1 VTTPLRRQYLEMK
14 ARYPHAVLF
23 FRMGDF
29 YETFDADAE
38 LCARELEITL
48 TSRPVSKG
56 ERVPLAGVP
65 HHALDSYL
73 ARLIAK
79 GYKVAVCEQTTA
91 PTKGKP
97 IVERDVVRVVT
108 PGTLVEDNLLVP
120 AANNYLAAL
129 AVEGGTAGL
138 AWADVSTGEF
148 ACLQANI
155 EAAGAELERLRP
167 AELLLAPGAEA
178 PPGTRATLTPLDAEK
193 ANTVRATE
201 SLTRHFEAPLE
212 ALGLSGQRLAACAAG
227 IVVAYLAENQRA
239 ALGHVSRLEVKAA
252 GGCMALDA
260 NARRN
265 LEVFEPLRAGD
276 GAEKGSPVLIGVL
289 DETETPMG
297 ARLLRRWLGEP
308 LLDPA
313 AIEARLDAVQ
323 LFYDSAVRRGRA
335 REGLGKV
342 GDVERA
348 LARVSTAAAGSPG
361 PSTPRDLLGLRR
373 GLEAV
378 PELRALLEEVSLPP
392 PPHPANENKKIS
404 GDTPAPP
411 AEKGSALSAL
421 SRKRDAADDADGSS
435 GDDGEALALRDG
447 STQVDRDAS
456 AAKNGLDRMD
466 GSGGRDS
473 VAMAAARGNGWS
485 GDVNAGGGSGSVA
498 RAAAELLRELAL
510 CGDTVS
516 LIAAAVA
523 EEAGAGAVIRAG
535 FSEELDRLRR
545 TARDARQ
552 VLAEIETR
560 ERERTG
566 IKSLKVGYNRVFGY
580 YIEVTKAHAGV
591 EVPADY
597 QRKQTLVNGERYT
610 TPELAEHEYR
620 VLHAQELEAE
630 LEGTLLRQV
639 CAQVAAE
646 GARILATARALARLD
661 VAAALAEVAVRYG
674 YARPVVDDGDA
685 ITVRDGR
692 HPVVERML
700 SEGAFVPNDVVL
712 SSNEAQLIVL
722 TGPNMA
728 GKSTYLRQVAL
739 IVLMAQAGSFVPARE
754 ARIGAVDH
762 LMSRV
767 GALDDIAAGHSTF
780 MVEMLETAAM
790 LRAATDRSL
799 LIFDEI
805 GRGTST
811 YDGMAIARAVA
822 EYVHNRPDARARTL
836 FATHYHEL
844 TELAET
850 LPRVRN
856 YNVAVAEEDG
866 GVVFLRRILPGGA
879 DRSYGVHVGQL
890 AGLPKPVVA
899 RAQELLSSFES
910 EGSFENPRM
919 SGGSAETLA
928 QLRLFTQAEEAL
940 RKELAALNVNAMSPL
955 EALNRLY
962 ELAERARRSS

>member
-1 VTTPLRRQYLEMK
+1 MTTPLRRQYLEIK
-14 ARYPHAVLF
+14 RRYPHAVLF

-29 YETFDADAE
+29 YETFDEDAV
-38 LCARELEITL
+38 LVARELEITL

-79 GYKVAVCEQTTA
+79 GYKVAVCEQTTV

-97 IVERDVVRVVT
+97 IVDRSVMRVVT
-108 PGTLVEDNLLVP
+108 PGTLVEDNLLTP

-129 AVEGGTAGL
+129 VVDGETAGL

-148 ACLQANI
+148 SCLQAGVEAVAAEI
-155 EAAGAELERLRP
+155 ERIRP
-167 AELLLAPGAEA
+167 AELLLARGAEA
-178 PPGTRATLTPLDAEK
+178 PAGTTATLTPLDAAQAQAET
-193 ANTVRATE
+193 AIAT
-201 SLTRHFEAPLE
+201 LTRHFEAPLE
-212 ALGLSGQRLAACAAG
+212 ALGLSGQRLAAAAAG
-227 IVVAYLAENQRA
+227 ILVAYLEENQKA
-239 ALGHVSRLEVKAA
+239 ALGHISRVEVKSA
-252 GGCMALDA
+252 GRFLALDA

-265 LEVFEPLRAGD
+265 LEVFDALHGD
-276 GAEKGSPVLIGVL
+276 AADKKGATLVGVL
-289 DETETPMG
+289 DQTKTPLG

-313 AIEARLDAVQ
+313 AIEARLDGVQ
-323 LFYDSAVRRGRA
+323 LFYDSAARRGRG
-335 REGLGKV
+335 RETLSGV
-342 GDVERA
+342 PDIERA

-361 PSTPRDLLGLRR
+361 PMTPRDLVALRR

-378 PELRALLEEVSLPP
+378 PELRAVLEE
-392 PPHPANENKKIS
+392 AT
-404 GDTPAPP
+404 G
-411 AEKGSALSAL
+411 
-421 SRKRDAADDADGSS
+421 R
-435 GDDGEALALRDG
+435 
-447 STQVDRDAS
+447 AS
-456 AAKNGLDRMD
+456 ED
-466 GSGGRDS
+466 
-473 VAMAAARGNGWS
+473 
-485 GDVNAGGGSGSVA
+485 
-498 RAAAELLRELAL
+498 LLRELHPCAE
-510 CGDTVS
+510 TAS
-516 LIAAAVA
+516 LIAAAIA
-523 EEAGAGAVIRAG
+523 DDPLPGAVIRAG
-535 FSEELDRLRR
+535 FSDELDRLRL

-552 VLAEIETR
+552 VLAEIEAR

-566 IKSLKVGYNRVFGY
+566 IKTLKVGYNRVFGY
-580 YIEVTKAHAGV
+580 YLEITKANAGA
-591 EVPADY
+591 VPDDY

-610 TPELAEHEYR
+610 TPELQEHEYR
-620 VLHAQELEAE
+620 VLHAQELEGE

-639 CAQVAAE
+639 CTQVAAE
-646 GARILATARALARLD
+646 GGRILATARAIAQVD
-661 VAAALAEVAVRYG
+661 VSAALAEAAVRYG

-685 ITVRDGR
+685 IVIRDGR

-700 SEGAFVPNDVVL
+700 PEGTFVPNDVTL
-712 SSNEAQLIVL
+712 SSSDAQVIVL

-739 IVLMAQAGSFVPARE
+739 IVLMAQTGSFVPARE
-754 ARIGAVDH
+754 ARIGVVDR
-762 LMSRV
+762 LMTRV

-790 LRAATDRSL
+790 LRGATDRSL

-844 TELAET
+844 TQLAET

-856 YNVAVAEEDG
+856 FNVAVVEEDG
-866 GVVFLRRILPGGA
+866 GVVFLHRILPGGA

-890 AGLPKPVVA
+890 AGLPKAVVA
-899 RAQELLSSFES
+899 RGRELLAELESSR
-910 EGSFENPRM
+910 GTAATR
-919 SGGSAETLA
+919 GGEALA
-928 QLRLFTQAEEAL
+928 QLPLFTQAEEAL
-940 RKELAALNVNAMSPL
+940 RRELASLDVNALSPL

-962 ELAERARRSS
+962 ELAERARREG